1 MVGEE
6 KACGDEGNPV
16 TRNQKHVVPKKTA
29 IIKSLVGT
37 CFGSLGTHKTIN
49 APPPSH
55 LILSLLR
62 NANDFLLH
70 ISFFCLPLSALSS
83 SVPPFLIHMQVSSFL
98 LSYSLAF
105 PLCLSRHHLL
115 LHYCLATSIFDSL
128 DKVCHSSFVSIDR
141 YFNQGISIERSCEQG
156 MYVTIYNTD
165 VVLFDVSP

>member
-37 CFGSLGTHKTIN
+37 CFGSLGTHKPIN

-83 SVPPFLIHMQVSSFL
+83 SVPLFKYICRFPPSFL
-98 LSYSLAF
+98 ANLLPARYVCPGIICCSITVWPHLYSILQIRFVIAHSCRLIDILIKVF
-105 PLCLSRHHLL
+105 QSKGHVN
-115 LHYCLATSIFDSL
+115 
-128 DKVCHSSFVSIDR
+128 KVC
-141 YFNQGISIERSCEQG
+141 
-156 MYVTIYNTD
+156 T
-165 VVLFDVSP
+165 